1 MLNLPL
7 GIQPDTARL
16 GEPSASFTD
25 SSLNATK
32 CSEICVASKEC
43 MSWQMVTSNKT
54 CQLFNGVPLH
64 VWHPGITSG
73 QKVTWTAHDSM
84 LTLNKIGNYPQSGN
98 TTIVTDKE
106 ASSSFTVGN
115 SFAEIWEQFNKY
127 GYLTSSSKSFGNGLY
142 GAASVKVTVE
152 PGKETTLTM
161 VLGWFYPNRD
171 FTGMQS
177 M

>member
-25 SSLNATK
+25 SSINATK
-32 CSEICVASKEC
+32 CSEICVADKEC
-43 MSWQMVTSNKT
+43 MSWQMVTTNKT
-54 CQLFNGVPLH
+54 CLLFNDVPLH

-73 QKVTWTAHDSM
+73 QKGTWTAHNSM
-84 LTLNKIGNYPQSGN
+84 LTLNRTGNYPQSGN

-106 ASSSFTVGN
+106 ASSSFMIDN

-127 GYLTSSSKSFGNGLY
+127 GYLASSSKSFGNGLY
-142 GAASVKVTVE
+142 GAASVNVTVE
-152 PGKETTLTM
+152 PWKETTLKM

-171 FTGMQS
+171 FTGV
-177 M
+177 